1 MIAYTTVGTN
11 DLPKAIAFYKE
22 LLEGIFGAK
31 VFFEGEGGTG
41 WSVSPDKPMFA
52 VLKPFNKEPAT
63 VGNGS
68 MISLACANPEQV
80 QALHA
85 KALALGGKDE
95 GAPGPR
101 GGGFM
106 LLISVIWMAIKL
118 VASAWR
124 KPGPSVTF
132 FR

>member
-1 MIAYTTVGTN
+1 MIAYTTVGSN

-41 WSVSPDKPMFA
+41 WSVAPDKPMFA
-52 VLKPFNKEPAT
+52 VLKPFNQEKAT
-63 VGNGS
+63 AGNGS

-85 KALALGGKDE
+85 KALALGGTDE

-101 GGGFM
+101 GGGFYACYFRD
-106 LLISVIWMAIKL
+106 LDGNKIGGFCMA
-118 VASAWR
+118 
-124 KPGPSVTF
+124 
-132 FR
+132 

>member
-1 MIAYTTVGTN
+1 MIAYTTVGSN
-11 DLPKAIAFYKE
+11 DLPKAIAFYND
-22 LLEGIFGAK
+22 LLGSIFGAK

-52 VLKPFNKEPAT
+52 VLRPFNKEPAT
-63 VGNGS
+63 IGNGS

-85 KALALGGKDE
+85 KALALGGSDE

-101 GGGFM
+101 GGGFYAAYFRD
-106 LLISVIWMAIKL
+106 LDGNKIGGFCMA
-118 VASAWR
+118 
-124 KPGPSVTF
+124 
-132 FR
+132 